1 MHRGIALDGDCQNS
15 YGSRNFQ
22 EFADEEIRRLFGA
35 VLQEALAGRL
45 DAEALEQPLGMLA
58 VLIVLDQFTR
68 NAYRGT
74 PKSFAGDARALQLA
88 RQAAYR
94 PPMPNH
100 ALRIMEED
108 DLRSIHRFVVQ
119 LGAAG
124 QPAPAALAPGQ
135 TPAGPAVLFPA
146 PPAP

>member
-1 MHRGIALDGDCQNS
+1 MNSPPLPVLVALALFAAAALAWLVRQLLREQRWRRREAAIRSLLDG
-15 YGSRNFQ
+15 
-22 EFADEEIRRLFGA
+22 ADELERQLQQCRLRM
-35 VLQEALAGRL
+35 QELS
-45 DAEALEQPLGMLA
+45 EEQW
-58 VLIVLDQFTR
+58 
-68 NAYRGT
+68 
-74 PKSFAGDARALQLA
+74 LQLA

-119 LGAAG
+119 LGEAG